1 LDAAEMHIDALRE
14 ENAMLRCRLQELESD
29 E

>member
-1 LDAAEMHIDALRE
+1 MHIDALRE
-14 ENAMLRCRLQELESD
+14 ENAALYCRLDELESD